1 MENDKSPDNTVGG
14 TSEASGPAEDVAQNQ
29 PAAKS
34 DKIDIL
40 LKATG
45 DAPILK
51 RKKWS
56 VPGDRK
62 ISSIIDFLKKYLKC
76 EPHESLF
83 LYVQQT
89 FAPSPDQDIRNLY
102 ECYGSDGKLVL
113 HYCKSEAWG

>member
-1 MENDKSPDNTVGG
+1 MDTAHQHEDGTGSKESAKPSSDASPTEQ
-14 TSEASGPAEDVAQNQ
+14 SP
-29 PAAKS
+29 KS
-34 DKIDIL
+34 DKIEIL

-51 RKKWS
+51 KKKWS

-62 ISSIIDFLKKYLKC
+62 ISGIVDFLKKYLRC
-76 EPHESLF
+76 QPSESVF

-89 FAPSPDQDIRNLY
+89 FAPSPDQEIRNLY
-102 ECYGSDGKLVL
+102 ECYGSDGTLIL